1 MLLRNLLVQL
11 PDRPGSLGCVTT
23 LLGRLGVDI
32 HQVRV
37 LQRDG
42 ELAADEFQIAVPG
55 VVIERSLADLLEELP
70 GVRVVDIWPA
80 EEPVFERTA
89 LDLSR
94 QPA

>member
-42 ELAADEFQIAVPG
+42 ELAADEFQVAVPG
-55 VVIERSLADLLEELP
+55 VVIERCLADLLEELP
-70 GVRVVDIWPA
+70 GVRVVDIWPVDEVTLA
-80 EEPVFERTA
+80 PTA
-89 LDLSR
+89 SL
-94 QPA
+94 AV

>member
-42 ELAADEFQIAVPG
+42 ELAADEFQVAVPG
-55 VVIERSLADLLEELP
+55 AVIERCLVELLEELP
-70 GVRVVDIWPA
+70 GVRVVEMWPTEA
-80 EEPVFERTA
+80 RAFEA
-89 LDLSR
+89 V
-94 QPA
+94 AAAV